1 MTGILVTIIERWNL
15 CTKGSGC
22 LQFSGKLL
30 EPPRSDGEAAQ
41 EVSHFP
47 DNRENSTDSQSP
59 NTWVR
64 SGSSGLQKSAG
75 MGED

>member
-1 MTGILVTIIERWNL
+1 MEPSAQRGAGACN
-15 CTKGSGC
+15 
-22 LQFSGKLL
+22 FSGKLL

-47 DNRENSTDSQSP
+47 DNGESSTESQSP